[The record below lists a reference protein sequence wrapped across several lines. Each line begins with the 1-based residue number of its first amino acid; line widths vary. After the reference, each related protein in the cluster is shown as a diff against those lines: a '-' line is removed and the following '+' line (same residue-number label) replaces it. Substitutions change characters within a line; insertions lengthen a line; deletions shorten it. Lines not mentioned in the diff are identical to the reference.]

1 MSFFTV
7 RPPNFLKKAYLLQW
21 GIPGMKMN
29 NYITKY
35 FLCFPCACLRL
46 ADGRILHFTELFSK
60 KFLLPSGV

>member
-29 NYITKY
+29 NYI
-35 FLCFPCACLRL
+35 
-46 ADGRILHFTELFSK
+46 I
-60 KFLLPSGV
+60 